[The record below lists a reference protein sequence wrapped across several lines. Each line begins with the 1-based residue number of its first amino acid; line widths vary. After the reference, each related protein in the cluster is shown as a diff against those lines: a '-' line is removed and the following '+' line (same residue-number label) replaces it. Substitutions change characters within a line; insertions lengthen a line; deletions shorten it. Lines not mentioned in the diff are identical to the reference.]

1 MMQEMI
7 VRELRQ
13 VWDEFV
19 RGFAH
24 LLPRLLVILIIAV
37 VGWLVAYLL
46 KVLVRNFLRLVKF
59 DRLSER
65 AGAAQL
71 LDTAALPSATALLSQ
86 LVFWLAWLVFVLV
99 GINALGTAGVQ
110 EHIATFLRFLP
121 RFLVALAILFFG
133 ILAANFFS
141 RAALLAAVNSNS
153 PSPQVLSDATRF
165 VIIVLAISM
174 AFEELGLAQKTI
186 LIAFSIVFG
195 ALMLGLAIAFGLG
208 GRDLARRFLEKRFSD
223 KTVRKAKEDELS
235 PL

>member
-1 MMQEMI
+1 MQGMI
-7 VRELRQ
+7 VHELRQ
-13 VWDEFV
+13 VWDEFI
-19 RGFAH
+19 RAFAH
-24 LLPRLLVILIIAV
+24 LLPRLLVILIIAA

-46 KVLVRNFLRLVKF
+46 KILVRNFLRLVKF

-71 LDTAALPSATALLSQ
+71 LDTAALPSATELLSQ

-110 EHIATFLRFLP
+110 EHISAFLRFLP
-121 RFLVALAILFFG
+121 RVLVALAILFFG

-153 PSPQVLSDATRF
+153 PSPQLLSDATR
-165 VIIVLAISM
+165 VIIIVLAISM
-174 AFEELGLAQKTI
+174 AFEELGLAQKTV

-208 GRDLARRFLEKRFSD
+208 GRDLARRFLEKRFSER
-223 KTVRKAKEDELS
+223 TPRKAKEDELS